1 MAAARVSPPAAC
13 PAALVSRVRASSPVA
28 LRAGSAAPSL
38 RESSCRAAPVSSSQ
52 PYVFFGQ
59 PSDFAAAGTIAI
71 PTGLEATLP
80 TRATSVASPSAEI
93 CSTHTSE
100 SGTHTCTPGSLPA
113 ASVSLTLYDSRAV
126 TVMSTQRPSEVRF
139 SSRARSAALRRA
151 GATSGRRRAQAVPP
165 RPGRRSR
172 RRADRPGRRRPSRR
186 RRSGRGPSRWPR
198 YGGARV
204 DGGRCRPPHTD
215 RASCDVPWRWCPP
228 CRSPCRHG
236 RVWQERGRH
245 APVRRPSPR
254 RPCARSS

>member
-1 MAAARVSPPAAC
+1 MPVESRGRVSTSWPSLSEIRCESVFIMAAACVSPPAAF

-38 RESSCRAAPVSSSQ
+38 RESSCRVAPASSSQ

-80 TRATSVASPSAEI
+80 TRATSVASLSAEI

-151 GATSGRRRAQAVPP
+151 GATSGEAASSSRTASSRQEEPKESRPPWTAAAVPPATVSTRTVAMATVRRRA
-165 RPGRRSR
+165 R
-172 RRADRPGRRRPSRR
+172 
-186 RRSGRGPSRWPR
+186 GRGSL
-198 YGGARV
+198 
-204 DGGRCRPPHTD
+204 PP
-215 RASCDVPWRWCPP
+215 
-228 CRSPCRHG
+228 
-236 RVWQERGRH
+236 
-245 APVRRPSPR
+245 APY
-254 RPCARSS
+254 